1 MALLGN
7 LVSSPLLSLALHRS
21 NISRLSGVLAPQQ
34 LAPQPQQLKIA
45 AKATADFI
53 KKKMKNQGNFNFL
66 EMLIKGLN
74 TTPSLGA

>member
-1 MALLGN
+1 MAGELLN
-7 LVSSPLLSLALHRS
+7 SSLLSLALNRS
-21 NISRLSGVLAPQQ
+21 NISKLSGVLAPQQ